1 MEDKAELLLHAGR
14 PGRRATVALIE
25 GGFGR
30 EVQCGVPALDGEL
43 LQQPD
48 GMSCGQIA
56 PSRVGHGN
64 APTLKMVVT
73 DKLGRA
79 SRNCRSARQIDAVP
93 LRRLLILLHAK
104 TLPFH
109 AGEDRLKR
117 VVIVHEQHRQDDA
130 ADQRQP
136 NGAVVWK
143 T

>member
-48 GMSCGQIA
+48 GMSCGQNA

-64 APTLKMVVT
+64 ALTLKMVVT
-73 DKLGRA
+73 DSWAGR
-79 SRNCRSARQIDAVP
+79 RETVVQR
-93 LRRLLILLHAK
+93 
-104 TLPFH
+104 
-109 AGEDRLKR
+109 DRLMPS
-117 VVIVHEQHRQDDA
+117 HSGDC
-130 ADQRQP
+130 
-136 NGAVVWK
+136 
-143 T
+143 